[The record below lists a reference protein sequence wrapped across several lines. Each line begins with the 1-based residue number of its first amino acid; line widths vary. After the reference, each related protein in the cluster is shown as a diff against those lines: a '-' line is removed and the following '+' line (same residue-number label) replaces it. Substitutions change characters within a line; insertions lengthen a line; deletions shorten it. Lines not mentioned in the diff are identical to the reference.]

1 MKVLSVCLNPTFQ
14 YTLCIPALTLGE
26 VNRATAHY
34 LDVAGKGMNTA
45 RIITQLGEEAL
56 WLSHLGG
63 SRIAEMLDLCSR
75 DNVEVLWAD
84 SKREMRSCITI
95 LSDGATTEL
104 VQTPYPVDESVERPI
119 RELFE
124 ANYRSCD
131 AMVIAGTRAPGY
143 SEEIYID
150 FVRMAKAA
158 GLFVLLDIKGYDLKA
173 CLPYGVDVI
182 KPNLSEAAQTFLS
195 LEVGETEDTS
205 SLKEKIVPF
214 MAEIY
219 RTYKTASVFT
229 RGGFDVWAY
238 GPSFFTV
245 PVERVKA
252 VNTIGSGDSFNGA
265 LTVELLRG
273 SDLQHAVARAT
284 AVATMNAK
292 TLRPGTIIDRGE
304 RCIERNSEQS
314 H

>member
-14 YTLCIPALTLGE
+14 YTLCIPSLTLGE

-45 RIITQLGEEAL
+45 RIITELGEEAL

-63 SRIAEMLDLCSR
+63 PRIAEMLDLCRR

-84 SKREMRSCITI
+84 SKSEMRSCITI
-95 LSDGATTEL
+95 VGDGATTEL
-104 VQTPYPVDESVERPI
+104 VQEPYPVDASVEGPI
-119 RELFE
+119 RELFA

-143 SEEIYID
+143 SDDIYVD
-150 FVRMAKAA
+150 FVRMAKEA
-158 GLFVLLDIKGYDLKA
+158 GLFVLLDIKGDDLKA
-173 CLPYGVDVI
+173 CLPYKVDVI
-182 KPNLSEAAQTFLS
+182 KPNLSEAAGTFLS
-195 LEVGETEDTS
+195 LEVGETEDTD
-205 SLKEKIVPF
+205 SLREKIVPF
-214 MAEIY
+214 MVEIHARY
-219 RTYKTASVFT
+219 GTASVFT
-229 RGGFDVWAY
+229 RGGYDVWAY

-245 PVERVKA
+245 PVEPVEA

-273 SDLQHAVARAT
+273 ANLQHAVQRAT
-284 AVATMNAK
+284 HIATMNAK

-304 RCIERNSEQS
+304 RCISRNNKET